1 MLVPYLLREFVFGK
15 SAYLCRLMT
24 EENDLGEDL
33 DLNEEQ
39 ELYEHLR
46 LVVDKGQGLLRIDKF
61 LMNRIENA
69 SRTKIQAAADAGSV
83 LVNEKPV
90 KSSYKVKPLDVIQI
104 VLPNPPKDTE
114 VYPEDIPLN
123 VVYEDEDLLLVNKN
137 AGMVVHPG
145 YNNASGTLVNA
156 LAYHL
161 QGNAFMKEHNIRPG
175 LVHRI
180 DKNTSGLLVIAKNEL
195 SMAKLAKQF
204 FDHSIER
211 SYKAL
216 VWGDFESDNGTI
228 TGYIGRSPRD
238 RRVFQLYPD
247 ESKGKWSVTHYKVLE
262 RFGFASLIEC
272 RLETGRTH
280 QIRVHL
286 RSTGHPLF
294 ADDTY
299 GGAEVVCGPAGNK
312 FKQFIRNCFELMPRQ
327 GLHAQSLG
335 FVHPGT
341 KEKVF
346 FDSQLPSDFQ
356 GVLEK
361 FRKYAAFHPEEE

>member
-1 MLVPYLLREFVFGK
+1 MK
-15 SAYLCRLMT
+15 A
-24 EENDLGEDL
+24 EDAFDDEL
-33 DLNEEQ
+33 EQGEEQ

-46 LVVDKGQGLLRIDKF
+46 IVTDKGQGLLRIDKY

-69 SRTKIQAAADAGSV
+69 SRTKIQAAADAGSI

-90 KSSYKVKPLDVIQI
+90 KSSYKVKPFDVIQI

-123 VVYEDEDLLLVNKN
+123 IVYEDDDLLLVNKK

-156 LAYHL
+156 LAFHL
-161 QGNAFMKEHNIRPG
+161 QGNAFMKEHNVRPG

-180 DKNTSGLLVIAKNEL
+180 DKNTSGLLVIAKNEI

-204 FDHSIER
+204 YDHSIER

-216 VWGDFESDNGTI
+216 VWGDFEENGGTI
-228 TGYIGRSPRD
+228 TGFIGRSPRD
-238 RRVFQLYPD
+238 RRVFQLYSD
-247 ESKGKWSVTHYKVLE
+247 ESKGKWSVTHFTVLE
-262 RFGFASLIEC
+262 RFGFATLIEC

-299 GGAEVVCGPAGNK
+299 GGAEVVYGPEGNK

-335 FVHPGT
+335 FVHPSS

-346 FDSQLPSDFQ
+346 FNSELPEDFQ
-356 GVLEK
+356 AVLEK
-361 FRKYAAFHPEEE
+361 LRKYSAFHPDAELS